1 MKRKILFAMVGIM
14 LAITQSFATSTPT
27 VYTDE
32 TAFKTALGSSYFLD
46 EFDDM
51 KEGTMKDSLDRS
63 SGEYE
68 YTVKDELGRTDGLY
82 EYTGILS
89 SNFKGGATADDPDT
103 FLITNKG
110 KSINAFGG
118 YFYMTDISENF
129 VSGKEITVTVGAYKY
144 TYTPTSATSFIGFSF
159 PDTMDTIKIT
169 GALNLYNTMDH
180 FYVGNNLSSKYQSGA
195 AITSHKDNTIIQ
207 TTAGGLGN
215 SKGLIYVGNI
225 ATADTITRRG
235 LVQFDLSSVPDNVTI
250 DSVKLVMPLQTSANM
265 TIEMYKVTSDWG
277 EGTSYSAGGMGAAA
291 TANDVTWLHSF
302 YNGTFWTNPGG
313 DYDATLV
320 DSKTITSSD
329 ASMTMSSDE
338 MKANVAAWVKDASTN
353 YGWLLKSTN
362 ETAAAKGVI
371 AKFYS
376 KETAVTD
383 AQKPSLY
390 VYYSTSVTSIAKVTD
405 SELMVYPV
413 PTKDYL
419 NVKTTDKISS
429 INILDLTGKTVMK
442 SGTATTLNLGS
453 LIKGMYLI
461 RINTANGTVTKQ
473 IIKE

>member
-1 MKRKILFAMVGIM
+1 MVGIM
-14 LAITQSFATSTPT
+14 LAFAQSFATSTPT

-180 FYVGNNLSSKYQSGA
+180 FYVGNNLSSEYKSGD
-195 AITSHKDNTIIQ
+195 AITSTKDNTINEA
-207 TTAGGLGN
+207 TLGGLGN
-215 SKGLIYVGNI
+215 STGLIYVGNI
-225 ATADTITRRG
+225 AKTDTITRRG
-235 LVQFDLSSVPDNVTI
+235 LVQFDLSSVPTNVTI
-250 DSVKLVMPLQTSANM
+250 DSVKLVMSLQTSADM

-277 EGTSYSAGGMGAAA
+277 EGTSYSAGGAGVAA
-291 TANDVTWLHSF
+291 TTNDVTWLHSF
-302 YNGTFWTNPGG
+302 YNSTFWTKPGG
-313 DYDATLV
+313 DYDATIA
-320 DSKTITSSD
+320 DSKTIKSTD
-329 ASMTMSSDE
+329 TTMIMSSDQ
-338 MKANVAAWVKDASTN
+338 MKANVAAWVTDASTN
-353 YGWLLKSTN
+353 HGWLLKSTN
-362 ETAAAKGVI
+362 ETISAKGII

-376 KETAVTD
+376 KETAPTQDKKPTMKVYYHSVTD
-383 AQKPSLY
+383 ALK
-390 VYYSTSVTSIAKVTD
+390 STSAASDLTI
-405 SELMVYPV
+405 YPV
-413 PTKDYL
+413 PATDRITISTAA
-419 NVKTTDKISS
+419 NIRSVKV
-429 INILDLTGKTVMK
+429 LDLSGKTLL
-442 SGTATTLNLGS
+442 SGTDSAMDVS
-453 LIKGMYLI
+453 PLIKGMYLMQVSTDKGI
-461 RINTANGTVTKQ
+461 FTRQ
-473 IIKE
+473 LIKK